1 MTKTTTVRIYK
12 KAIEKWGNPSQL
24 LMVMEELAELIQA
37 ISHLLR
43 NKYKAKS
50 KVIEEL
56 ADVEIMCEQLRI
68 MINEDEKIDKVKE
81 EKLNR
86 LSGLLQEKE

>member
-1 MTKTTTVRIYK
+1 MTDMRTVRIYK
-12 KAIEKWGNPSQL
+12 KAIEKWGEPSQL

-43 NKYKAKS
+43 NKYKAES

-68 MINEDEKIDKVKE
+68 MINEDDKIDKIKE
-81 EKLNR
+81 GKLAR
-86 LSGLLQEKE
+86 LSEMLEDK